1 MFKIIIQHE
10 APYTFA
16 VTLKRHVKE
25 WLANNR
31 SFKAL
36 ICDSK
41 MLKKRDRN
49 SKHFSFGVTVV
60 LQSYNYNTPALSN

>member
-1 MFKIIIQHE
+1 MFKLIIQHE

-41 MLKKRDRN
+41 MLKKKRQKLQTLLIWCYGGT
-49 SKHFSFGVTVV
+49 SV
-60 LQSYNYNTPALSN
+60 L